1 MTRLD
6 ADLLTT
12 AEVEALLRVCSSRAA
27 TGVRNRALIAL
38 LWRSGLR
45 ISEALAL
52 KPKDIDLGSGLLAV
66 QHGKGDK
73 RRVGALDAGTAAL
86 LERWLERRSKLDVRP
101 TAPVFCT
108 LRGTPVDPSYVR
120 HVLPRLARRARINKR
135 VHAHGLRHRHAVDLV
150 EEGASLTTV
159 RDLLGHSSA
168 ATTSRYLT
176 RIGASEAVAF
186 ARQRQWQ
193 APQVPSTAAEA

>member
-1 MTRLD
+1 MTQLD

-12 AEVEALLRVCSSRAA
+12 AEVEALLRACSSRAA

-38 LWRSGLR
+38 LWRTGLR

-52 KPKDIDLGSGLLAV
+52 KPKDVDLSSGLLTV

-73 RRVGALDAGTAAL
+73 RRVVGLDAGTAAL
-86 LERWLERRSKLDVRP
+86 LERWLERRGKLGLAAS
-101 TAPVFCT
+101 APVFCT
-108 LRGTPVDPSYVR
+108 LDGVAVDPSYVR
-120 HVLPRLARRARINKR
+120 HLLPRLARRAGITKR

-159 RDLLGHSSA
+159 RELLGHSSA

-186 ARQRQWQ
+186 ARQRRWE
-193 APQVPSTAAEA
+193 AP